1 VAYATAAE
9 LLPLL
14 NNPGADPVRMGL
26 VLDAAAEEID
36 WELGYGADTPAP
48 TPPPA
53 LVHEVNL
60 ERAVELW
67 KQGWSGFG
75 IVPIPEAGA
84 VVSARNSWSRHA
96 ATLAP
101 LRMSRGIA

>member
-1 VAYATAAE
+1 MAYATPDE
-9 LLPLL
+9 LTPLL
-14 NNPGADPVRMGL
+14 NNPGADPERLQL

-36 WELGYGADTPAP
+36 WELGYSSETPAP
-48 TPPPA
+48 SPPPA

-67 KQGWSGFG
+67 KQGWTGAG
-75 IVPIPEAGA
+75 VVPVNDA
-84 VVSARNSWSRHA
+84 VVFTARNSWARHA

-101 LRMSRGIA
+101 LRGRRGIA